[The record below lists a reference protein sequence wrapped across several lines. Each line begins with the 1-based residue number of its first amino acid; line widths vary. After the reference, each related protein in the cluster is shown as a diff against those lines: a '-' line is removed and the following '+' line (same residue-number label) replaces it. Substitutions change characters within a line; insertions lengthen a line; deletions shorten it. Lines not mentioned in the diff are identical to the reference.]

1 VVNQVIK
8 GVSGVP
14 GKKWN
19 PEKPYGMTLVPGG
32 ALLWVSLMMI

>member
-1 VVNQVIK
+1 LVVVNQVIK

-19 PEKPYGMTLVPGG
+19 PEKPYGMTLVLVVLYYG
-32 ALLWVSLMMI
+32 